1 MQRKVV
7 EFAHSLTG
15 SIPSG
20 TPGNQLL
27 RFAGTMTEA
36 EAKEMMDAI
45 EDCERVD
52 PNEW

>member
-1 MQRKVV
+1 
-7 EFAHSLTG
+7 
-15 SIPSG
+15 
-20 TPGNQLL
+20 
-27 RFAGTMTEA
+27 MTEA